1 MAHLFFFL
9 MSVLSILSNVISGEV
24 VTAKSCRPSLPVEW
38 FIHNAKTISMECFSQ
53 DLQKKFLAA
62 SNQTASAI
70 NTALTKLTDID
81 AISVVV
87 AGPWGHVSDHHV
99 GKLRF
104 NDTADHRTVDGD
116 SIYRIASISKVS
128 HS

>member
-9 MSVLSILSNVISGEV
+9 VSVLGILSNVISGTL
-24 VTAKSCRPSLPVEW
+24 VTSKSCRPSLPVEW
-38 FIHNAKTISMECFSQ
+38 FIHNAKSISMGCFSQ
-53 DLQKKFLAA
+53 DLQNKFLAA
-62 SNQTASAI
+62 SNETAAAI
-70 NTALTKLTDID
+70 NTVLTKLTDID
-81 AISVVV
+81 TISVVV

-128 HS
+128 DS